1 MSRFAPAFTALR
13 ERGELALLP
22 YLTAGFPDVA
32 TSEGL
37 ARAALEAGA
46 DGFEIG
52 VPFSDPLAD
61 GATQQR
67 ANARALE
74 GGATLDTALNLARF
88 IRAAAPDVPIAL
100 MSYFNPLLRRGE
112 RAIADALAAAGA
124 DGLIVPDL
132 PAEESREL
140 DAALL
145 ARGLDLVP
153 LLAPT
158 SGDERVRLVAG
169 GARGFVYCVSLVG
182 VTGARQ
188 AMSNALGPFLAR
200 VRRATSAPLV
210 VGFGISQPE
219 HVQNLVLLG
228 ADGAIVASALTDLV
242 EGGGDP
248 AAARD
253 YLRGM
258 KAATVKRGAVAV
270 AGVPPLGS
278 P

>member
-1 MSRFAPAFTALR
+1 MSRFAATFVALR

-22 YLTAGFPDVA
+22 YLTAGFPDVG
-32 TSEGL
+32 TSEAL

-74 GGATLDTALNLARF
+74 GGATLDTALSLARF
-88 IRAAAPDVPIAL
+88 IRSAAPDVPIAL

-112 RAIADALAAAGA
+112 RGIADALAAAGA

-132 PAEESREL
+132 PTEESREL
-140 DAALL
+140 DAALR

-188 AMSNALGPFLAR
+188 AMSDALGPFLAR
-200 VRRATSAPLV
+200 VRAATSAPLV

-219 HVQNLVLLG
+219 HVQNLASLG

-242 EGGGDP
+242 ERGGDVSVV
-248 AAARD
+248 RS
-253 YLRGM
+253 YLRDM
-258 KAATVKRGAVAV
+258 KTATVKGGSM
-270 AGVPPLGS
+270 AGVGARSAGAP
-278 P
+278 